1 MGVDFTLLTPHV
13 TLGGGQGS
21 TQCVVV
27 DIISD
32 QTTEG
37 IEDFQLQLYLNES
50 SLREMGLVA
59 LTPDT
64 AIISIIDDDRKI
76 DCLNVILCGGKLSR
90 GSVSVDRH
98 KIFHI

>member
-1 MGVDFTLLTPHV
+1 MGVDFTLLSPQV

-27 DIISD
+27 GIVSD

-50 SLREMGLVA
+50 NLQETGLVA

-64 AIISIIDDDRKI
+64 ATISIIDDDRKI
-76 DCLNVILCGGKLSR
+76 DCLN
-90 GSVSVDRH
+90 
-98 KIFHI
+98 